1 MTGAG
6 PFAAL
11 LDGGVRLHL
20 QHGPIDLIIGADA
33 QTATGRQHAFA
44 AAAARFDGLLAEL
57 VAELP
62 LLRAGVTPALPA
74 PQGPIAC
81 RMHAAVR
88 PHARDGFI
96 TCMAAVAGAVA
107 DEILAAMTVAAPLSR
122 AYVNNGG
129 DIAIH
134 LAPGAR
140 FTSAMAG
147 LDGRDLGR
155 IRLAAGDGI
164 RGIATSGAGGRSF
177 SLGIADS
184 VTVLARTAAEADAAA
199 TMIANAVDLP
209 DHPGIRRECACDLQP
224 DSDLGARRVVTR
236 VPPLAP
242 HDITRA
248 LDAGAA
254 HAQGL
259 LARGLIAGAALF
271 LQGKTRLASDGFTG
285 LVQIDEVAHAQGRGA
300 QAAACA

>member
-1 MTGAG
+1 MTGGG
-6 PFAAL
+6 PIAAL
-11 LDGGVRLHL
+11 LDDGRRLHL

-33 QTATGRQHAFA
+33 ADAAGRQRAFA
-44 AAAARFDGLLAEL
+44 AAAARFEGLLADL
-57 VAELP
+57 VAELA
-62 LLRAGVTPALPA
+62 LLRSGLTPALPA
-74 PQGPIAC
+74 PQGRVAR

-107 DEILAAMTVAAPLSR
+107 DEILAAMTAATALTR

-140 FTSAMAG
+140 FTAAMAR
-147 LDGRDLGR
+147 LDGRGLGQ
-155 IRLAAGDGI
+155 ILLAAGDGV
-164 RGIATSGAGGRSF
+164 GGMATSGAGGRSF
-177 SLGIADS
+177 SFGIADS
-184 VTVLARTAAEADAAA
+184 VTVLAASAAAADAAA

-209 DHPGIRRECACDLQP
+209 GHPGITRERACDLQP
-224 DSDLGARRVVTR
+224 DSDLGARLVVTG

-242 HDITRA
+242 DATARA

-254 HAQGL
+254 RAQD
-259 LARGLIAGAALF
+259 LASRGLIAGAALF
-271 LQGKTRLASDGFTG
+271 LQGQAQLVGDRFQRLI
-285 LVQIDEVAHAQGRGA
+285 QNDEVAHAKGRGA

>member
-1 MTGAG
+1 MTTG
-6 PFAAL
+6 PVAAL
-11 LDGGVRLHL
+11 LKGDRLHL
-20 QHGPIDLIIGADA
+20 QHGPIDLIIGADGTARA
-33 QTATGRQHAFA
+33 QAFA
-44 AAAARFDGLLAEL
+44 AAAARFDGLLEEL

-62 LLRAGVTPALPA
+62 LLRAGVTGDLPA
-74 PQGPIAC
+74 PQGPVAH
-81 RMHAAVR
+81 RMHRAVR
-88 PHARDGFI
+88 PHAGAFI

-107 DEILAAMTVAAPLSR
+107 DEILSAMIAAAPLDR

-129 DIAIH
+129 DIALH
-134 LAPGAR
+134 LAAGTS

-155 IRLAAGDGI
+155 ILVSAEAGIG
-164 RGIATSGAGGRSF
+164 GIATSGAGGRSF

-209 DHPGIRRECACDLQP
+209 RHPGIRRECACELQP
-224 DSDLGARRVVTR
+224 DSDLGPRLVVTG

-242 HDITRA
+242 QDVARA

-254 HAQGL
+254 RAQEL

-271 LQGKTRLASDGFTG
+271 LQGQTRLAGAGFTG
-285 LVQIDEVAHAQGRGA
+285 LIQKDEVAHAQGRGA

>member
-1 MTGAG
+1 MTGPG

-11 LDGGVRLHL
+11 LDDGRRLHL

-33 QTATGRQHAFA
+33 ADAAGRQRAFEA
-44 AAAARFDGLLAEL
+44 ATARFEGLLAEL
-57 VAELP
+57 VAELS
-62 LLRAGVTPALPA
+62 LLRAAVTPALPA
-74 PQGPIAC
+74 PQGAVAR
-81 RMHAAVR
+81 RMHAAIL
-88 PHARDGFI
+88 PHAQDGFI

-107 DEILAAMTVAAPLSR
+107 DEILVAMTAATALAR

-140 FTSAMAG
+140 FTTAMAG
-147 LDGRDLGR
+147 LDGRELGQ
-155 IRLAAGDGI
+155 ILLAAGDGVG
-164 RGIATSGAGGRSF
+164 GIATSGTGGRSF

-184 VTVLARTAAEADAAA
+184 VTVLARSAAGADAAA

-209 DHPGIRRECACDLQP
+209 GHPGIGRERACDLQP
-224 DSDLGARRVVTR
+224 DSDLGARLVVTA
-236 VPPLAP
+236 VPQLAP
-242 HDITRA
+242 GGAARA

-254 HAQGL
+254 CAQKL
-259 LARGLIAGAALF
+259 LSRGLIAGAALF
-271 LQGKTRLASDGFTG
+271 LQNQNRLVGDRFAR
-285 LVQIDEVAHAQGRGA
+285 LIQNDEVAHAQGRGA